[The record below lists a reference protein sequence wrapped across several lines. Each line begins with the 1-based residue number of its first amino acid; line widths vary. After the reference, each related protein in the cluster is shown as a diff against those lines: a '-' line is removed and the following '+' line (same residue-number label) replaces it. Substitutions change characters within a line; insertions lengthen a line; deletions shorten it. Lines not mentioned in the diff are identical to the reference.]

1 MGPEKSGE
9 LVENREATFKVH
21 LHLRNLQDTIGE
33 NVLSCIY
40 TDISIKKRQSQNKS
54 KLIPEEFLT

>member
-1 MGPEKSGE
+1 MGPEKSEE

-21 LHLRNLQDTIGE
+21 FHLRNLQDAIGE

-40 TDISIKKRQSQNKS
+40 TDISIKKRLNPRINLS
-54 KLIPEEFLT
+54 LFLKRF